1 MNQNVY
7 MSVTNLFSCTCLVK
21 EATVTN
27 ILLAFVLSKLCKM
40 WQAGECWYGYDCQY
54 AHGEHDLRPRQ
65 GLTREHV
72 EKYLFKVH
80 TDPQL
85 ASLKWVVTNCCE
97 LDAIEDTKLIIE
109 CADRLGLDSVYCTL
123 GCHPHDYRDFTPE
136 AEKQLREAIVAF
148 GKRLVAV
155 GECGLDYWKNF
166 DEWGDETER
175 ARMLDVFARQ
185 IRMGV
190 DYDLPVV
197 VHARDADDDTLEVMK
212 RFLPKEHKVY
222 IHAYQGGQEMMREAL
237 LEFPNCIFGVSSMV
251 WCSEGAKITALHCPL
266 DRMVLETDAPYLAS
280 EPFEIPALAQKVAE
294 LKGITM
300 QEVLRVTLDVSQRFY
315 GLG

>member
-1 MNQNVY
+1 MDLDWWLCRQ
-7 MSVTNLFSCTCLVK
+7 LV
-21 EATVTN
+21 E
-27 ILLAFVLSKLCKM
+27 LLDLQLS
-40 WQAGECWYGYDCQY
+40 AVQY
-54 AHGEHDLRPRQ
+54 
-65 GLTREHV
+65 
-72 EKYLFKVH
+72 
-80 TDPQL
+80 L
-85 ASLKWVVTNCCE
+85 A
-97 LDAIEDTKLIIE
+97 
-109 CADRLGLDSVYCTL
+109 CTL

-166 DEWGDETER
+166 DERCDETER

-197 VHARDADDDTLEVMK
+197 VHARDADADTLEVMK

-300 QEVLRVTLDVSQRFY
+300 QEVLRVTLDVSSRLARVLQRMSPEDTEDEEEVEPEP
-315 GLG
+315 